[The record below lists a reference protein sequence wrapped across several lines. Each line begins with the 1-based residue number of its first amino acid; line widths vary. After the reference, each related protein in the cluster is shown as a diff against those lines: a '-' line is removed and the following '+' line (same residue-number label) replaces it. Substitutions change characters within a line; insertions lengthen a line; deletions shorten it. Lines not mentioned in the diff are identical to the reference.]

1 MCEYETDRTSLIHL
15 IADLMK
21 RLPVG
26 QEITIPPDV
35 ARCLES
41 FSTVHEGGI
50 AIMVTPSSNKS
61 STAAITS

>member
-1 MCEYETDRTSLIHL
+1 L

-35 ARCLES
+35 ARCLEDY
-41 FSTVHEGGI
+41 STVNEGGI
-50 AIMVTPSSNKS
+50 AIMITPSSNKNS
-61 STAAITS
+61 SAAITS

>member
-1 MCEYETDRTSLIHL
+1 
-15 IADLMK
+15 
-21 RLPVG
+21 
-26 QEITIPPDV
+26 
-35 ARCLES
+35 LES